1 MVDIGEEEE
10 EIEDLIDIE
19 GEGEE
24 EEDIFINLLKYHNSK
39 LICSKIINFYNL

>member
-24 EEDIFINLLKYHNSK
+24 EEDIFINLLK
-39 LICSKIINFYNL
+39 